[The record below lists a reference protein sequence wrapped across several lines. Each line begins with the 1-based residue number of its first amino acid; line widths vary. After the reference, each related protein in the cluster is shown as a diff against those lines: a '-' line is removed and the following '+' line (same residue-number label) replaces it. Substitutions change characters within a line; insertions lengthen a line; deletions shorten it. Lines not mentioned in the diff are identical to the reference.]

1 LKISLKIICGYG
13 GIMEILKGLKYSKT
27 HEWVKVDEGV
37 AYVGISDFA
46 QESLGDIV
54 YVELPTVDS
63 EVSKGDE
70 VANIESVKAASPIFS
85 PLSGTIVKVN
95 EELEEEAELINHTP
109 YDAYIFAIEMSN
121 PSELDEMMD
130 ADAYEEYCET
140 EASH

>member
-1 LKISLKIICGYG
+1 
-13 GIMEILKGLKYSKT
+13 MEILKGLKYSKT

-130 ADAYEEYCET
+130 
-140 EASH
+140 